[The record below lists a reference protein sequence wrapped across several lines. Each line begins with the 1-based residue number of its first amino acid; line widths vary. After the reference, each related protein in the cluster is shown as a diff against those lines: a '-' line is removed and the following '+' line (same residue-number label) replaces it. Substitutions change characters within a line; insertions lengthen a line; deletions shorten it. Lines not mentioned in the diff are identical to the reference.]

1 MKVLYYGW
9 EGEDAKSLR
18 VFSRE
23 EDAKAFRD
31 QQRYAREEDAKA
43 FRDQQRY
50 AREESPTYDY
60 TVMLERE
67 VQE

>member
-9 EGEDAKSLR
+9 EYEGGDAKSLR
-18 VFSRE
+18 VFE
-23 EDAKAFRD
+23 
-31 QQRYAREEDAKA
+31 REEDAKA

>member
-31 QQRYAREEDAKA
+31 QQRYAREE
-43 FRDQQRY
+43 
-50 AREESPTYDY
+50 SPTYDY